1 MLAFWDS
8 KERRKKKGTDTA
20 CDVTALIWGHSD
32 QVTEL
37 LSKWRQNRRIL
48 RTRFFERWRN
58 SFVHLFTK
66 KVINLY
72 TFSLTAKIKLKHT
85 LPKKRERYKYQ
96 IYAISLP
103 WQKCFQINQKK
114 KFLLRGSRLCHIFL
128 RGSPQK
134 KTYFTLPYFVRP
146 NDNYLPSNSDR
157 NLDKQRQ

>member
-1 MLAFWDS
+1 MYMSYQMYKS
-8 KERRKKKGTDTA
+8 KPILLLSPWPFQLLKKRVLFARILRFEREKKKKGTDTA

-114 KFLLRGSRLCHIFL
+114 NF
-128 RGSPQK
+128 
-134 KTYFTLPYFVRP
+134 Y
-146 NDNYLPSNSDR
+146 
-157 NLDKQRQ
+157 

>member
-1 MLAFWDS
+1 MGKAFIFS
-8 KERRKKKGTDTA
+8 YFIKCICPTKVQTNFVAVTMTFSTFKEAGFICSHFAIRKREEKKKGTDTA

-114 KFLLRGSRLCHIFL
+114 NF
-128 RGSPQK
+128 
-134 KTYFTLPYFVRP
+134 Y
-146 NDNYLPSNSDR
+146 
-157 NLDKQRQ
+157 